1 MILWTKRRSGG
12 IFCIGVEWHGR
23 PCFWQCTHCNNTY
36 CCIFLI
42 LIGQFR
48 KSSSF
53 FRGERRRQPPP
64 LARSSDRSSLSACEL
79 QEKLFELNYTIDMSI
94 THLLH
99 TVLAAKIHRAVYC
112 GFSGRRQMCVDVSL
126 HAFMLSKK
134 KISRIL
140 FLYFSIFCKKLEQL
154 RKPILL
160 TTFTNIVKLCLAC
173 LILCFVYWN
182 N

>member
-1 MILWTKRRSGG
+1 MRGTNLPPFSLHYLPSIMLCWKYQKRMMTMILWTKRRNGG
-12 IFCIGVEWHGR
+12 IFCIGVELHGR
-23 PCFWQCTHCNNTY
+23 PCFWQCTHCNNTH

-79 QEKLFELNYTIDMSI
+79 QEKLFELNYTIDRSI

-99 TVLAAKIHRAVYC
+99 
-112 GFSGRRQMCVDVSL
+112 S
-126 HAFMLSKK
+126 
-134 KISRIL
+134 L
-140 FLYFSIFCKKLEQL
+140 FLLQRSIAPYTVGFQDGDRCVQMY
-154 RKPILL
+154 RCMLL
-160 TTFTNIVKLCLAC
+160 C
-173 LILCFVYWN
+173 
-182 N
+182 